1 MKLNNLRQL
10 IKEELHKVINEGV
23 LIPKKEIIANI
34 LAAANIPD
42 EIFAPQSKSMAV
54 NFIENGN
61 PSEIYL
67 EKIIDIL
74 NSNGIDVASIYAPEP
89 EKKPYTPSGPKP
101 EINPYDTVAGRPSI
115 GYMGARSTGD

>member
-23 LIPKKEIIANI
+23 LIPKKEIIANV

-61 PSEIYL
+61 PSESYL

-74 NSNGIDVASIYAPEP
+74 NSNGIDVSSIYAPEP
-89 EKKPYTPSGPKP
+89 EKKPFTKTTSKS
-101 EINPYDTVAGRPSI
+101 EVNPYDMPGGQPSI

>member
-10 IKEELHKVINEGV
+10 IKEELHKVINEGA
-23 LIPKKEIIANI
+23 LISKKETIANV

-42 EIFAPQSKSMAV
+42 EAFAPQSKSMAV

-61 PSEIYL
+61 PSELYL
-67 EKIIDIL
+67 DKIIDIL
-74 NSNGIDVASIYAPEP
+74 NSNGIDVSSIYAPEP
-89 EKKPYTPSGPKP
+89 EREPFTPSTPEP
-101 EINPYDTVAGRPSI
+101 EINPYDMPGGRPSR